1 VNCGKLLYR
10 SSECY
15 VKTSKFG
22 YRMQNELMENPS
34 DSGTIDELHMRPL
47 GDWMINFELRDL
59 LVSLHN
65 PPMIF
70 YCIPNVVQLVQ

>member
-1 VNCGKLLYR
+1 
-10 SSECY
+10 
-15 VKTSKFG
+15 
-22 YRMQNELMENPS
+22 MENPS